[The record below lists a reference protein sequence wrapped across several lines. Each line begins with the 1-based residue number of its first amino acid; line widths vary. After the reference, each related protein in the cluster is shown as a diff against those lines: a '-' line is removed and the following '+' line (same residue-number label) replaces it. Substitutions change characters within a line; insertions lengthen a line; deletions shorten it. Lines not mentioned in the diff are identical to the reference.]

1 MHLYL
6 DMERGFNVKVP
17 IFISRQDVST
27 TTKPIDQIPLQTD
40 GEHLNSF
47 KLKQLIL
54 IFFLQY
60 FNFSDIFS
68 VK

>member
-1 MHLYL
+1 MLK
-6 DMERGFNVKVP
+6 FT

-54 IFFLQY
+54 LFFSSIF
-60 FNFSDIFS
+60 
-68 VK
+68 